1 MTMDEHDQTPD
12 PYPALWEMYEEVVN
26 NPDQADPYRI
36 LHTFDEDDG
45 LRFSLAW
52 WTVTYAVSDIVAGPV
67 RKGRSSGA
75 ISVVTLAG
83 IVRDSYV
90 AADGN
95 ERNFRESYAWVNRQL
110 RYAIKPSTFV
120 RIHGVEEAARLTVD
134 CVSDLQTLFR
144 EQTVSALRSVAE
156 EILEIH

>member
-1 MTMDEHDQTPD
+1 MDEHDQTSD
-12 PYPALWEMYEEVVN
+12 PYPALQAMLAEVVTH
-26 NPDQADPYRI
+26 PGQADPYRL
-36 LHTFDEDDG
+36 LHTFHEDDH

-52 WTVTYAVSDIVAGPV
+52 WTVTYALSDIVAGPV

-83 IVRDSYV
+83 VVRDSYV

-110 RYAIKPSTFV
+110 RYAIKPSTFL

-134 CVSDLQTLFR
+134 CVSDLQALFR
-144 EQTVSALRSVAE
+144 EPTVSALRSVAE
-156 EILEIH
+156 EILETD